1 MTADAAPST
10 RAEMLDVLRFE
21 LHEVND
27 DIPGD
32 LPDDKELIAEL
43 GIDSLDIVEFVAR
56 LEYRFRFVV
65 PDDEWQ
71 QLATLDAIAAY
82 ALNHL
87 ER

>member
-1 MTADAAPST
+1 
-10 RAEMLDVLRFE
+10 MLEVLHSE
-21 LHEVND
+21 LHDVNGE
-27 DIPGD
+27 IPLD
-32 LPDDKELIAEL
+32 LPEDKELIAEL

-71 QLATLDAIAAY
+71 RLATLDAIAAY
-82 ALNHL
+82 ALNRL

>member
-1 MTADAAPST
+1 
-10 RAEMLDVLRFE
+10 MLDVLRFE

-27 DIPGD
+27 EIPRD
-32 LPDDKELIAEL
+32 LPDDQELIAEL
-43 GIDSLDIVEFVAR
+43 GVDSLDVVEFVAR

-82 ALNHL
+82 ALDHL
-87 ER
+87 KQ

>member
-27 DIPGD
+27 EIPRDLPGD
-32 LPDDKELIAEL
+32 RELIAEL
-43 GIDSLDIVEFVAR
+43 GVDSLDVVEFVAR

-71 QLATLDAIAAY
+71 ELATLDAIAAY
-82 ALNHL
+82 ALDRL
-87 ER
+87 GR